1 MSEEEILE
9 TDKVTNEET
18 DEITKEGT
26 KGENKFEQ
34 CILKKN
40 INDKIYYQCK
50 FCDFISN
57 LKSTLKKHL
66 EKKNKCY
73 NTDSAECKYCRK
85 KFRDKSN
92 LKKHLEKQNKCYSN
106 SDLPI
111 KIVMENNKGFK
122 IEKLELNEEKLK
134 KQILDNEKEIKR
146 LKDSLSQQ
154 KEEIQENKKRY
165 EERVSDMYHT
175 FFESY
180 INKFANLDLMFFTGN
195 FIRNNRYDTKVME
208 YYNFIISIFD
218 KSNTDK
224 LDNLLED
231 IEKYNK
237 QNNFESLF
245 KKYQKELELRN
256 KTTDTKKLKYTPIQ
270 IQLNHINTF
279 INKHYKNE

>member
-1 MSEEEILE
+1 
-9 TDKVTNEET
+9 
-18 DEITKEGT
+18 
-26 KGENKFEQ
+26 
-34 CILKKN
+34 
-40 INDKIYYQCK
+40 
-50 FCDFISN
+50 
-57 LKSTLKKHL
+57 
-66 EKKNKCY
+66 
-73 NTDSAECKYCRK
+73 
-85 KFRDKSN
+85 
-92 LKKHLEKQNKCYSN
+92 
-106 SDLPI
+106 
-111 KIVMENNKGFK
+111 MENNKGFK

-134 KQILDNEKEIKR
+134 KQILDNENEIKR

>member
-1 MSEEEILE
+1 MSEEIME
-9 TDKVTNEET
+9 TEEVR
-18 DEITKEGT
+18 DENTKEVTEEKT
-26 KGENKFEQ
+26 KEENKYEQ

-50 FCDFISN
+50 LCDFISDRKDVVKN
-57 LKSTLKKHL
+57 HL
-66 EKKNKCY
+66 NKKNKCN
-73 NTDSAECKYCRK
+73 NTNSNQCKYCRLIFKNKTILENHLNK
-85 KFRDKSN
+85 KK
-92 LKKHLEKQNKCYSN
+92 KCYNN
-106 SDLPI
+106 SDLTI
-111 KIVMENNKGFK
+111 KIKMENNKNFK
-122 IEKLELNEEKLK
+122 IGKLESNEEKLK

-146 LKDSLSQQ
+146 LKDSLLQQ
-154 KEEIQENKKRY
+154 KEEIQQNKKRY

-218 KSNTDK
+218 KSNTEK

-237 QNNFESLF
+237 QNNFESLI

-256 KTTDTKKLKYTPIQ
+256 KTTDTKKIKYTPIE
-270 IQLNHINTF
+270 IQLNHINNF
-279 INKHYKNE
+279 IKKNYENV